1 MTKTI
6 TSTNPRLRA
15 AAYCRIAN
23 GEEQA
28 SILEAQKTNHTE
40 RINANPDWI
49 MAGIFADTGDCRS
62 KRPEFQKMLRKCR
75 QGKIDLIL
83 VSTFSRFARST
94 ADGLNIIRELRELGV
109 AVVFEKE
116 AVNTSDPGSDWY
128 ISIMG
133 AIARA
138 ESESISH
145 GACGICTCRF
155 HHMIASSPRK
165 RTRKK
170 TIRFP
175 GHPEKRLLSG
185 WSDSI

>member
-1 MTKTI
+1 MTKNI

-15 AAYCRIAN
+15 AAYCRIAS

-28 SILEAQKTNHTE
+28 SILEAQKAHYME

-49 MAGIFADTGDCRS
+49 MAGIFADIGDSRS

-83 VSTFSRFARST
+83 VKSFSRFARST

-109 AVVFEKE
+109 AVIFEKE
-116 AVNTSDPGSDWY
+116 AVNTSDPSSDWY
-128 ISIMG
+128 TSIMG

-145 GACGICTCRF
+145 GTCGICTCRF
-155 HHMIASSPRK
+155 HHMITSSPGK
-165 RTRKK
+165 GTWKK

-175 GHPEKRLLSG
+175 GHPEKTIIVRME
-185 WSDSI
+185 

>member
-6 TSTNPRLRA
+6 PSTRPQLRA

-23 GEEQA
+23 GEDQA
-28 SILEAQKTNHTE
+28 SILEAQKAHYTE
-40 RINANPDWI
+40 RISANPDWI

-83 VSTFSRFARST
+83 VKTISRFARNASDCLKT
-94 ADGLNIIRELRELGV
+94 VQELRELGV

-116 AVNTSDPGSDWY
+116 AVNTSDPDSGLY

-138 ESESISH
+138 EELTMEIS
-145 GACGICTCRF
+145 GSFIPGQFVT
-155 HHMIASSPRK
+155 PRQPQPPAGPPLA
-165 RTRKK
+165 RK
-170 TIRFP
+170 
-175 GHPEKRLLSG
+175 SG
-185 WSDSI
+185 

>member
-1 MTKTI
+1 MTKNI

-15 AAYCRIAN
+15 AAYCRIAS

-28 SILEAQKTNHTE
+28 SILEAQKAHYTE

-83 VSTFSRFARST
+83 VKSFSRFARST

-128 ISIMG
+128 TSIMG

-155 HHMIASSPRK
+155 HHMITSSPRK
-165 RTRKK
+165 GTWKK

-175 GHPEKRLLSG
+175 GRPEKTIIVRME
-185 WSDSI
+185 